1 MATQKT
7 NPSAAIR
14 SSLIAGARAAAPKY
28 TGTKGLNINVG
39 GLLGMAQKEAAKT
52 AQLKQQLESQL
63 GYMPDV
69 TKVAENEAPILQD
82 YFQTGKNQIADLH
95 AELQYADP
103 EQKREIMQQISQIEN
118 SAKAANGYLTKKA
131 ELATEFRDNIGNI
144 SNSMPEDKLRKIK
157 AVLMGDDYKIEFNDY
172 SGKPMYVLP
181 NGSKITH
188 EELDDFY
195 YKDSKTALAV
205 NDYADTYL
213 ERGRS
218 GKPLTS
224 ADLDI
229 LKTKISQSI
238 DNEGSLNSLMTDGLI
253 EGMNFGTKLT
263 DENIANLKKDP
274 KYTNADDFTIK
285 RKLIVDEIAE
295 HLQEVHDQGMGE
307 YNKKQ
312 GDGSEE
318 TIETYEKFTNVGKIP
333 VAGGY
338 HFEWDGN
345 RYIKVDGNGNKVQPV
360 IEITNAR
367 DANRFFKNIKFKS

>member
-14 SSLIAGARAAAPKY
+14 SSLIAGARAAAGKY
-28 TGTKGLNINVG
+28 TGAKGFNLNVG
-39 GLLGMAQKEAAKT
+39 GLLGIAQQEAAKT

-95 AELQYADP
+95 TELQYADP

-131 ELATEFRDNIGNI
+131 ELATEFRDNI
-144 SNSMPEDKLRKIK
+144 SNLSDSMPEDKLRKLQ
-157 AVLMGDDYKIEFNDY
+157 AVLMGDNYKIEFSDY
-172 SGKPMYVLP
+172 SGKPVYVLP
-181 NGSKITH
+181 DGSRLEH

-218 GKPLTS
+218 GKPLTP
-224 ADLDI
+224 ADINI
-229 LKTKISQSI
+229 LKTKLGQSI
-238 DNEGSLNSLMTDGLI
+238 DNEGSINSLITDNLI
-253 EGMNFGTKLT
+253 EGMNFGQAVEGLGPNATF
-263 DENIANLKKDP
+263 EEKKSAVIDYISGQLE
-274 KYTNADDFTIK
+274 K
-285 RKLIVDEIAE
+285 
-295 HLQEVHDQGMGE
+295 VHNQGMGE

-312 GDGSEE
+312 NAETTTNTVPFGSEASFRGGDYVYIYDE
-318 TIETYEKFTNVGKIP
+318 EQKGY
-333 VAGGY
+333 VAHRY
-338 HFEWDGN
+338 DGD
-345 RYIKVDGNGNKVQPV
+345 VDDLVSVQKMPV
-360 IEITNAR
+360 IKS
-367 DANRFFKNIKFKS
+367 ANSANQLMTGSTYQFK

>member
-1 MATQKT
+1 MATKKT

-52 AQLKQQLESQL
+52 AQLKQQMESQL

-95 AELQYADP
+95 NELQYADP

-144 SNSMPEDKLRKIK
+144 SNSMPKDKLEKIQ
-157 AVLMGDDYKIEFNDY
+157 AVLMGDNYKIEFSDY
-172 SGKPMYVLP
+172 SGKPVYVLP

-205 NDYADTYL
+205 NDYSNTYL
-213 ERGRS
+213 EKGRS
-218 GKPLTS
+218 GKPLTT
-224 ADLDI
+224 ADINI
-229 LKTKISQSI
+229 LKTKLGQSI
-238 DNEGSLNSLMTDGLI
+238 DNEGSLNSLITDGLI
-253 EGMNFGTKLT
+253 EGMNFGTNLT

-274 KYTNADDFTIK
+274 KYANADDFTIK
-285 RKLIVDEIAE
+285 RKLIVDEIAD
-295 HLQEVHDQGMGE
+295 HLEKVHGQGESE

-312 GDGSEE
+312 GDGGETKEVATFGPSTGSFPGRGAKELWFWNKEENGYEQYIDGTAKGVIIKTASE
-318 TIETYEKFTNVGKIP
+318 
-333 VAGGY
+333 A
-338 HFEWDGN
+338 
-345 RYIKVDGNGNKVQPV
+345 NKYSNDY
-360 IEITNAR
+360 T
-367 DANRFFKNIKFKS
+367 FK

>member
-14 SSLIAGARAAAPKY
+14 ASLIAGARAAAPKY
-28 TGTKGLNINVG
+28 TGTKGLNINIG

-95 AELQYADP
+95 TELQYADP
-103 EQKREIMQQISQIEN
+103 EQKRAIMQQISQIEN

-144 SNSMPEDKLRKIK
+144 SKSMPKDKLEKIS
-157 AVLMGDDYKIEFNDY
+157 AVLMGNDYKIEFNDY
-172 SGKPMYVLP
+172 SGKPVYVLP
-181 NGSKITH
+181 DGSKITH

-253 EGMNFGTKLT
+253 EGMNFGTTLT
-263 DENIANLKKDP
+263 EENIANLKKNP
-274 KYTNADDFTIK
+274 KYANADEFTIK
-285 RKLIVDEIAE
+285 RKIIVDEIAG
-295 HLQEVHDQGMGE
+295 HLEKVHNQGKNE
-307 YNKKQ
+307 YDKKQ
-312 GDGSEE
+312 GDGGETKEMATFGPSTGSFPGRGAKELWLWSDKDSGYEQYIDGRGTGVIIKTASE
-318 TIETYEKFTNVGKIP
+318 
-333 VAGGY
+333 A
-338 HFEWDGN
+338 
-345 RYIKVDGNGNKVQPV
+345 NKYSNDY
-360 IEITNAR
+360 T
-367 DANRFFKNIKFKS
+367 FK

>member
-14 SSLIAGARAAAPKY
+14 SSLIAGARAAAGKY

-95 AELQYADP
+95 NELQYADP

-131 ELATEFRDNIGNI
+131 ELATEFRDNINNI
-144 SNSMPEDKLRKIK
+144 SKSMPKDKLEKIS
-157 AVLMGDDYKIEFNDY
+157 AVLMGNDYKIEFNDY
-172 SGKPMYVLP
+172 SGKPIYVLSD
-181 NGSKITH
+181 GSKITH

-238 DNEGSLNSLMTDGLI
+238 DNEGSLNSLI
-253 EGMNFGTKLT
+253 C
-263 DENIANLKKDP
+263 
-274 KYTNADDFTIK
+274 
-285 RKLIVDEIAE
+285 
-295 HLQEVHDQGMGE
+295 
-307 YNKKQ
+307 
-312 GDGSEE
+312 
-318 TIETYEKFTNVGKIP
+318 
-333 VAGGY
+333 
-338 HFEWDGN
+338 
-345 RYIKVDGNGNKVQPV
+345 
-360 IEITNAR
+360 
-367 DANRFFKNIKFKS
+367 